1 MSGQSVDAAV
11 GRTAREITEQRRRLA
26 EIDKQIAQLNRSGG
40 AAQTERAGLER
51 QRILAEPTWLLW
63 GTPEALDPA
72 TQAPPE
78 ELAEQSRPRVLA
90 SLTNGVPLL
99 VERRVGRGRVLLMTG
114 GFSTSWSTLALTNT
128 MLVFDRIFRDLLRQ
142 TFPRRNMTTDEHLL
156 LPLSA
161 AERVNRLVLSGAG
174 HERPLGVDA
183 LGAER
188 YAVTVGNVVHRGSY
202 KIVARGAH
210 DAAQSGPG
218 LKLWELPL
226 AVNGPAEESN
236 LVVAPRVGPRGADAR
251 KENVLLTQQQ
261 VESGTVVGIAG
272 QDAWKWLMAAALA
285 CLLLELAILA
295 LPSLKREASA

>member
-1 MSGQSVDAAV
+1 
-11 GRTAREITEQRRRLA
+11 
-26 EIDKQIAQLNRSGG
+26 
-40 AAQTERAGLER
+40 
-51 QRILAEPTWLLW
+51 
-63 GTPEALDPA
+63 
-72 TQAPPE
+72 
-78 ELAEQSRPRVLA
+78 
-90 SLTNGVPLL
+90 LL
-99 VERRVGRGRVLLMTG
+99 VERRVGRGRVLLMSG

-156 LPLSA
+156 LPLPA
-161 AERVNRLVLSGAG
+161 AERVNRLVLAGAG

-183 LGAER
+183 LGPDR

-210 DAAQSGPG
+210 DAAQPGAG

-236 LVVAPRVGPRGADAR
+236 LALAPHVGPHGPGGKD
-251 KENVLLTQQQ
+251 NVLITQKQ

-272 QDAWKWLMAAALA
+272 QDTWKWLMAVALA
-285 CLLLELAILA
+285 CLLVELAVLA
-295 LPSLKREASA
+295 LPLLKREAAA